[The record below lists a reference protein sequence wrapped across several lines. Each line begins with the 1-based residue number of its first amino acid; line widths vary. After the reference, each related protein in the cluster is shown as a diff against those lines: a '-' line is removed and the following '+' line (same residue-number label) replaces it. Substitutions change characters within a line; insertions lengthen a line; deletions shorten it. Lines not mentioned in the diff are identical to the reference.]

1 MTVVGMFVEVS
12 VAGLSLL
19 LRGLRRTL
27 EPPSIQ
33 VDDVM
38 I

>member
-1 MTVVGMFVEVS
+1 MTVVGMFAEES

-27 EPPSIQ
+27 ELPSIQ